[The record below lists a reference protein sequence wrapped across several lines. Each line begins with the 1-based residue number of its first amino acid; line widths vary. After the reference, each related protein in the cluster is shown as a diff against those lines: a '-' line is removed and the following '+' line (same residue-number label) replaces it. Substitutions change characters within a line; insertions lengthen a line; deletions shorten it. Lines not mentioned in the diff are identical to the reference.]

1 MERYYEFISM
11 NPYLV
16 GWFPTKISQI
26 LIISPNFLNLQGK
39 RDLWKHLTSKKSPCW
54 SNCIFTN
61 KNLTPKNQAA
71 DQASPSGFSRS
82 WSWKVAV
89 RFAISPRKNTCQ
101 EKAIQLSSNKMVLQ
115 KNVTTLNIMM
125 FKTDAGLHFLAESY
139 KVFWL
144 KCWMYDHCIAYRVSK
159 YQNYLDTTSIYHL
172 RNAWTSIPNN

>member
-26 LIISPNFLNLQGK
+26 LIISPIFLNLQGK
-39 RDLWKHLTSKKSPCW
+39 RDLWNHLTSKKSPCW

-115 KNVTTLNIMM
+115 KMSRPSTSWCSKMM
-125 FKTDAGLHFLAESY
+125 PDFIFWGDHTKCSDWSFECMIIVLHIEY
-139 KVFWL
+139 Q
-144 KCWMYDHCIAYRVSK
+144 HIT
-159 YQNYLDTTSIYHL
+159 YQNIKTI
-172 RNAWTSIPNN
+172 